1 MGAPQLPQ
9 RLVDRGCCGVVMGLQ
24 KKQSPR
30 GVGRAGWWVGAQADL
45 ALVLNV

>member
-1 MGAPQLPQ
+1 MAAPVLKLPA
-9 RLVDRGCCGVVMGLQ
+9 LAKKSIAFMGLQ
-24 KKQSPR
+24 ERQSPR